1 MRKWILFVFCL
12 LTAQLSFSQTKY
24 PEKVVLQ
31 GDTLVVIT
39 PAQLAAANGI
49 IQERN
54 NYRDELVPQLDT
66 VISQQD
72 SLIQILN
79 LQMVSWEETDRINK
93 SIIEGLKLQ
102 ETQVL
107 KEKRRNCWIVGGLCL
122 SAGVIIGAL
131 VFKK

>member
-1 MRKWILFVFCL
+1 V
-12 LTAQLSFSQTKY
+12 QLSFSQTKY
-24 PEKVVLQ
+24 PEKIVLQ

-39 PAQLAAANGI
+39 PVQLGAANGI
-49 IQERN
+49 FQERN
-54 NYRDELVPQLDT
+54 NYRDELVPQMSV

-72 SLIQILN
+72 SLIRTLN
-79 LQMVSWEETDRINK
+79 LQVVSWEEMDRVNK

-122 SAGVIIGAL
+122 SAGVLIGAL
-131 VFKK
+131 IFKK